1 MRFSIISTLL
11 LATLLFACAF
21 ASPIVSKNAI
31 APIDQSA
38 ANAPTL
44 SERSVKYP
52 VRTDDSLVTKIMANL
67 KANLNANV
75 FASISANFCERAAAS
90 LKIHA
95 NILGGL
101 IKVEDV
107 HVKAIESA
115 AVKNFKTAFD
125 IKLNAKIQAHI
136 YDKLEV
142 DLRKACGVSRL
153 LNEVEL
159 FDIVA
164 GLESKAKAVINV
176 ELPKIGVELGITVK
190 EELEVAVKGVEVNI
204 PLILQIAVDIGINER
219 ATLETCID
227 TALKVCAKLDAK
239 SSAKIILESL

>member
-1 MRFSIISTLL
+1 MKLSIISILL
-11 LATLLFACAF
+11 LAISLFSCAF
-21 ASPIVSKNAI
+21 ASPLMSTNAV
-31 APIDQSA
+31 APDNKSV
-38 ANAPTL
+38 ANVFSL

-52 VRTDDSLVTKIMANL
+52 VRTNDALAARIMANL
-67 KANLNANV
+67 KANLNTNV
-75 FASISANFCERAAAS
+75 FASISADFCEKAAAS

-115 AVKNFKTAFD
+115 AVKNFKTEFD
-125 IKLNAKIQAHI
+125 LKLSAKIQAHI
-136 YDKLEV
+136 YDQLEV
-142 DLRKACGVSRL
+142 GLRKTCGTNRQLDEIKL
-153 LNEVEL
+153 L
-159 FDIVA
+159 DIVTD
-164 GLESKAKAVINV
+164 LESKAKALINV
-176 ELPKIGVELGITVK
+176 ELPKIGVDLGVKVK
-190 EELEVAVKGVEVNI
+190 EELELAVKGVEVNI

-239 SSAKIILESL
+239 ASAKIVLEAL